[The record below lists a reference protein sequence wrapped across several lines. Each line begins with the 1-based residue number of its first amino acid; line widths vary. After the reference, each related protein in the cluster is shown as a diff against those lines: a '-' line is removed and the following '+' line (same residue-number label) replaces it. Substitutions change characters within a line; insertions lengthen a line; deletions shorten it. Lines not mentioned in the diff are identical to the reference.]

1 MGIREVC
8 TAARSPWMF
17 WKDELRSSLGI
28 DICRIQ
34 VRPIYCTCR
43 ILVVQN
49 SVNVT
54 LSSIFLLPYFFFPWP
69 LSEAPTAAAAEA
81 GTVGMAIPMISRTA
95 SSIRPR

>member
-54 LSSIFLLPYFFFPWP
+54 LSSIFLLPYFFFP
-69 LSEAPTAAAAEA
+69 
-81 GTVGMAIPMISRTA
+81 
-95 SSIRPR
+95 